1 MEKVPPKAS
10 AAPDAESA
18 LYSSIRSLVLSGRN
32 TVARGVDL
40 VQVRTNFEVGRHI
53 VEYEQQGEARAAYGK
68 ELLALLA
75 ERLTADFGKGFGRS
89 NIAYA
94 RSFYLAYQA
103 RRPMVQ
109 TASGPL
115 QAGSLEPEIPAL
127 FAEQGGVAA
136 ETCGVGG
143 G

>member
-1 MEKVPPKAS
+1 MPRAGHACWPR
-10 AAPDAESA
+10 
-18 LYSSIRSLVLSGRN
+18 IRSLVLSARN
-32 TVARGVDL
+32 AVARGVDL
-40 VQVRTNFEVGRHI
+40 VQVRTNFEIGRHI
-53 VEYEQQGEARAAYGK
+53 VQYEQQGEARAAYAK

-75 ERLTADFGKGFGRS
+75 ERLTAEFGKGFGRS

-103 RRPMVQ
+103 RRPFVQ
-109 TASGPL
+109 TASGQLPSGAL
-115 QAGSLEPEIPAL
+115 QPEIPAL
-127 FAEQGGVAA
+127 FAEQGRVAA